1 MMDNEMI
8 SSIAYEAHYDNGSGF
23 DLDFERIFAKK
34 LLDRCIA
41 ICEEIAEDVDNGN
54 VFLRDQK
61 RLDAY
66 NNYFGTGP
74 IECADKI
81 RKEFGL

>member
-1 MMDNEMI
+1 MDNELI
-8 SSIAYEAHYDNGSGF
+8 SSIAYESHHDNQGGTE
-23 DLDFERIFAKK
+23 LDFERIFAKN
-34 LLDRCIA
+34 LLERCIK

-74 IECADKI
+74 KECADKI